1 MEIIIKLRLL
11 TLIFIILIGA
21 SCNKKSSKGEEN
33 DQPKAN
39 AAIIKAKYIETRN
52 RTALVEKHDVSGEGN
67 DEGDNNSSEVNYE
80 SEVSDTSIKKLGH
93 NTHNTIEPQA
103 KSEPQAESKPQAK
116 RPPTFISSQKRV
128 VAIGDLHGD
137 YEVTQQA
144 IILSGVMNS
153 NHDWIGKDT
162 YLVQVGDQLD
172 RGDGEK
178 EIIDLL
184 EKLKVK
190 ALKAGGDVIVLNG
203 NHETMN
209 IYADFRY
216 VSAGG
221 FDPFNKFY
229 NSKYFYKGDLLSKL
243 ESIPS
248 YQRGRAVAFHP
259 GGPLATILST
269 HNTVV
274 VIGSTLFVHG
284 GITSHYSQ
292 FGLDRINE
300 EVSQWMRGKSSI
312 PQFVSDPEGPFWS
325 RYFSEGIDE
334 QKCLVLDEILKNLN
348 LKRMVVAHTAQL
360 EGINSACDQKIWR
373 VDTGLS
379 QYYGGSLEVLEILND
394 QEVRVLG
401 RRNTV
406 IWQVNL

>member
-209 IYADFRY
+209 I
-216 VSAGG
+216 
-221 FDPFNKFY
+221 
-229 NSKYFYKGDLLSKL
+229 
-243 ESIPS
+243 
-248 YQRGRAVAFHP
+248 
-259 GGPLATILST
+259 
-269 HNTVV
+269 
-274 VIGSTLFVHG
+274 
-284 GITSHYSQ
+284 
-292 FGLDRINE
+292 
-300 EVSQWMRGKSSI
+300 
-312 PQFVSDPEGPFWS
+312 
-325 RYFSEGIDE
+325 
-334 QKCLVLDEILKNLN
+334 
-348 LKRMVVAHTAQL
+348 
-360 EGINSACDQKIWR
+360 
-373 VDTGLS
+373 
-379 QYYGGSLEVLEILND
+379 
-394 QEVRVLG
+394 
-401 RRNTV
+401 
-406 IWQVNL
+406 